1 MNTEIKD
8 SIFSLLY
15 AMVLIDK
22 RVVKVE
28 MDTFFARI
36 EGFLGLIEDVESL
49 RAKDIIANWFVQN
62 YKNVLREM
70 KTPNREQFMLTH
82 VGKLKTYMH
91 REQVFHIM
99 QIIAHADEEFHDDEK
114 AFLDDVAQIWGIS
127 ESYESMTEVWDMRP
141 L

>member
-28 MDTFFARI
+28 MDAFFARI
-36 EGFLGLIEDVESL
+36 EGFLGLFEDIESL

-62 YKNVLREM
+62 YKDVLREM
-70 KTPNREQFMLTH
+70 KTPHREQYMLSH
-82 VGKLKTYMH
+82 AENLKTYLY
-91 REQVFHIM
+91 REHVFNIM
-99 QIIAHADEEFHDDEK
+99 QIIAHADEEFHEQEK
-114 AFLDDVAQIWGIS
+114 AFLYKVAQIWGLP
-127 ESYESMTEVWDMRP
+127 ENHET
-141 L
+141 LA